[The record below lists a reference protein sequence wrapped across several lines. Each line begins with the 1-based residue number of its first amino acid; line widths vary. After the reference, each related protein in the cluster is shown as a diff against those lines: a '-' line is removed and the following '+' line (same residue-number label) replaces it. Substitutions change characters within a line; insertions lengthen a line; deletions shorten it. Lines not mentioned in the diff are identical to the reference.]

1 MKYDLSYVEFYI
13 THVCNLNCTDCN
25 RFNNYAFK
33 GHQRWDDV
41 KEAYSNWSK
50 ILTID
55 TIGIIG
61 GEPLLNPDLFKWIDG
76 LKILWPNAH
85 ILIITNG
92 TRLNYVPNL
101 YQEILKY
108 KGKVRLDVSHH
119 DPSTWVDAFKNLE
132 LFLGNIIKKE
142 IHTKINKIWNNC
154 LNEDHSVTMFRY
166 TDSNNIQSRLIPSW
180 HFKDS
185 SLKYVNSEF
194 SLHESDPKEA
204 FKNCIM
210 QGCQHM
216 MDGKLYKCAPI
227 GVIPKFMEQYHVTL
241 TTNQKDLIDNYAP
254 AEFNWSDEKLDK
266 FMDNLISKTH
276 IPQCALCSS
285 NPEPKLITAD
295 TKKPKIYPIKKQN

>member
-1 MKYDLSYVEFYI
+1 MKYHLSYAEFYI
-13 THVCNLNCTDCN
+13 THVCNLNCPDCN

-50 ILTID
+50 ILTIG

-61 GEPLLNPDLFKWIDG
+61 GEPLLNPDLFKWIEG
-76 LKILWPNAH
+76 LKILWPKAN
-85 ILIITNG
+85 ILIVTNG

-119 DPSTWVDAFKNLE
+119 NPDTWSDAFTTLE
-132 LFLGNIIKKE
+132 SFLDKDVKKE
-142 IHTKINKIWNNC
+142 IQINKVWNDC
-154 LNEDHSVTMFRY
+154 LTDDRSVKMFRY
-166 TDSNNIQSRLIPSW
+166 TDRNNIQSRLIPSW
-180 HFKDS
+180 HFTDS
-185 SLKYVNSEF
+185 SLKYENSEF
-194 SLHESDPKEA
+194 SLHESDPEEA

-210 QGCQHM
+210 QDCHHM

-241 TTNQKDLIDNYAP
+241 TKNQKDLIDSYAP
-254 AEFNWSDEKLDK
+254 AEYNWSDEKLDK

-276 IPQCALCSS
+276 IPQCALCSA